1 MHTVLCGRDSQ
12 HHSNAAFTDTLRRQ
26 QVFSRNGDIQRLPA
40 NTAPATQHPPTNH
53 IRPLLR
59 SPLRHLRYY
68 ACPTLHPDILLS
80 HHISSPTAMPVR
92 LSDFLLVRLIYS
104 LSIYYLLLS
113 LLLLPWPKF
122 SARTS
127 CPFRTPY
134 GRQHVLDRTRTIYQF
149 QTMKTSATRERY
161 SL

>member
-68 ACPTLHPDILLS
+68 ACPTLHPDILLFPP
-80 HHISSPTAMPVR
+80 HFPRRPQCP
-92 LSDFLLVRLIYS
+92 FGC
-104 LSIYYLLLS
+104 
-113 LLLLPWPKF
+113 P
-122 SARTS
+122 TS
-127 CPFRTPY
+127 CLYVLFIHYQYIIYFYHYFCYLGQNFQRVLPAHSAHRTASSTY
-134 GRQHVLDRTRTIYQF
+134 SIEHGQF
-149 QTMKTSATRERY
+149 TNFK
-161 SL
+161 L

>member
-12 HHSNAAFTDTLRRQ
+12 HRSNAAFTDTLRRQ

-68 ACPTLHPDILLS
+68 ACPTLHPDILLFPP
-80 HHISSPTAMPVR
+80 HFPRRPQCP
-92 LSDFLLVRLIYS
+92 FGC
-104 LSIYYLLLS
+104 
-113 LLLLPWPKF
+113 P
-122 SARTS
+122 TS
-127 CPFRTPY
+127 CLYVLFIHYQYIIYFYHYFCYLGQNFQRVLPAHSAHRTAGSTY
-134 GRQHVLDRTRTIYQF
+134 SIEHGQF
-149 QTMKTSATRERY
+149 TNFK
-161 SL
+161 L

>member
-12 HHSNAAFTDTLRRQ
+12 HRSNAAFTDTLRRQ

-68 ACPTLHPDILLS
+68 ACPTLHPDILLFPP
-80 HHISSPTAMPVR
+80 HFPRRPQCP
-92 LSDFLLVRLIYS
+92 FGC
-104 LSIYYLLLS
+104 
-113 LLLLPWPKF
+113 P
-122 SARTS
+122 TS
-127 CPFRTPY
+127 CLYVLFIHYQYIIYFYHYFCYLGQNFQRVLPAHSAHRTASSTY
-134 GRQHVLDRTRTIYQF
+134 SIEHGQF
-149 QTMKTSATRERY
+149 TNFK
-161 SL
+161 L